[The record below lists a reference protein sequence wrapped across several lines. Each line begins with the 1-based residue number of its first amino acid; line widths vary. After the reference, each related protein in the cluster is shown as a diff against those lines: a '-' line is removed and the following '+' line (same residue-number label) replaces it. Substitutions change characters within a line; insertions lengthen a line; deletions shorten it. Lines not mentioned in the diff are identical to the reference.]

1 MVVPEGPLASVN
13 DRVGQQPCGHV
24 PLLQAAAQVAEV
36 PRLVAADA
44 GLDRGPLLL
53 LDHAGHRGQRDGP

>member
-24 PLLQAAAQVAEV
+24 SLLQAAEV
-36 PRLVAADA
+36 PRLIAADA